1 MPAIMHDLL
10 RAGNLHGH
18 ALTCDGTTISEN
30 CSDSPSRNH
39 DVIRSYTDPM
49 KENAGFAVLRGNL
62 CDAAIM
68 KT

>member
-1 MPAIMHDLL
+1 MHELL
-10 RAGNLHGH
+10 RASKLHGD

-39 DVIRSYTDPM
+39 DVIRSYTGPM
-49 KENAGFAVLRGNL
+49 MENAGFAVLRRKP
-62 CDAAIM
+62 CYAAIM